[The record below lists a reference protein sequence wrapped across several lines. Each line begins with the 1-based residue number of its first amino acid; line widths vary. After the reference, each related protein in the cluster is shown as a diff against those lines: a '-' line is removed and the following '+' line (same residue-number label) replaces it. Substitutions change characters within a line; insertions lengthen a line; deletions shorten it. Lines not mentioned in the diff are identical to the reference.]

1 MKKIYLSGNYVT
13 VIYDGTNERL
23 YPISQVQLSEFTD
36 HFLIENR
43 IENQPKDTQVSFAS
57 VGTWFNEAGDTA
69 YTVESL
75 RIFFTGISAVGVTS
89 TEVKSDIQGYYS
101 LLSNYYFTGGLATE
115 RIITTAEAGTWLDIE
130 LTIDANGVFDNRPTG
145 MKTAQ
150 AVGHLGS
157 GALGD
162 PICFKL
168 EGLTTTSSADL
179 RTAFTFDPDED
190 GGRVESRL
198 LFKRHSGTTP
208 ASDFV
213 IEATSLSMESGAD
226 LEYSNTPNVQFFI
239 GDTIDTNAPGDAGTV
254 QVQIKVDVAG
264 TISMREV
271 ALFIES

>member
-1 MKKIYLSGNYVT
+1 MGMIRLNAIKHYT
-13 VIYDGTNERL
+13 GT
-23 YPISQVQLSEFTD
+23 
-36 HFLIENR
+36 
-43 IENQPKDTQVSFAS
+43 FAELPAS
-57 VGTWFNEAGDTA
+57 LPYGDT
-69 YTVESL
+69 YY
-75 RIFFTGISAVGVTS
+75 AVDGARYFVYNENHLPIEVSS
-89 TEVKSDIQGYYS
+89 TELSSDEVRSDIQGYYS
-101 LLSNYYFTGGLATE
+101 LLSNYYFTGGIATE
-115 RIITTAEAGTWLDIE
+115 RVITTLETGTWLDIE
-130 LTIDANGVFDNRPTG
+130 LTIDAQGVFDNRPTG
-145 MKTAQ
+145 MKSAQ

-168 EGLTTTSSADL
+168 EGLTTTSSANL

-208 ASDFV
+208 ASDFA

-271 ALFIES
+271 ALFIQS